1 MERQSCEIASLKEA
15 VNLLTTQLSRMQE
28 KEAEDLAQPVEE
40 LVQPAEQTWSEVVR
54 NKNKNGKSKGIGR
67 RKGKDG
73 SVSVSGTESNG
84 RGPSQGK
91 RNGSSNSGML
101 PSRIDQQEGGSRVQ
115 TGRGEK
121 VQVQGKRRVWGTLKA
136 CSSSAVKQAICRL
149 TETAKENILSKRK
162 YKTMRNNKIRW
173 WHIISG
179 DEDNLEKL
187 EKEWEVVKAQTGW
200 KLEKCYMDEENFL
213 KAVTPLLP

>member
-1 MERQSCEIASLKEA
+1 MEACQFLALSLMAVVLVRGSKMAHLIAACSPA
-15 VNLLTTQLSRMQE
+15 GLT
-28 KEAEDLAQPVEE
+28 
-40 LVQPAEQTWSEVVR
+40 
-54 NKNKNGKSKGIGR
+54 SKRAGHEYKR
-67 RKGKDG
+67 R
-73 SVSVSGTESNG
+73 
-84 RGPSQGK
+84 
-91 RNGSSNSGML
+91 
-101 PSRIDQQEGGSRVQ
+101 
-115 TGRGEK
+115 EK